1 MANGRRLTPRRDPQQ
16 QRSKD
21 RIQIILEVTARL
33 MDEVGFDDLTTIL
46 IAREAG
52 ISVGTLYHYFP
63 NKHSI
68 LRAIA
73 KNWLDHWDQV
83 LMDINALP
91 IETMAME
98 EVANQLID
106 TFASVYQKQ
115 KGILHLVRAMFAIPE
130 LKDLDDRHDDF
141 IIANVANILS
151 QIGIDKSVTDRK
163 YIARTYLEMTHALFL
178 TASQQR
184 GARAR
189 QTLDDTKAMVH
200 CLFRRYLQG
209 TSD

>member
-1 MANGRRLTPRRDPQQ
+1 MASGRRLTPRRDPQQ

-73 KNWLDHWDQV
+73 RNWLDHWDQV
-83 LMDINALP
+83 LLDINNLP
-91 IETMAME
+91 IETMEME
-98 EVANQLID
+98 QVADQLID
-106 TFASVYQKQ
+106 TFAQVYQKQ

-130 LKDLDDRHDDF
+130 LKDLDEGHDDF
-141 IIANVANILS
+141 IIANVANILAR
-151 QIGIDKSVTDRK
+151 IGIDRSERDRK

-178 TASQQR
+178 TVTQQR

-189 QTLDDTKAMVH
+189 QTLEDTKAMVH
-200 CLFRRYLQG
+200 CLFRRYL
-209 TSD
+209 